1 MLHASVLAWW
11 SDGSK
16 VIKLQT
22 LHQMFVVNAGSGF
35 KLIWNSVK
43 GFLDPKTSSKI
54 HVSTMDYLSGSCQ
67 SIWASINFLTF
78 INAGSWF
85 ELPESTSWSNWP
97 KVSVNS
103 CCGTSFNLNPYPFH
117 FLVNCDTY
125 FGLFSAFC
133 NILTIVVCSSQWV
146 ARVSWW
152 FMHLHWQRRL
162 SWV

>member
-1 MLHASVLAWW
+1 MLHASILAWW
-11 SDGSK
+11 SVDSK
-16 VIKLQT
+16 IIKLQT

-54 HVSTMDYLSGSCQ
+54 HVSPMDYLSGSCQ
-67 SIWASINFLTF
+67 SILRASINFLTF

-103 CCGTSFNLNPYPFH
+103 CWGTSFNLNPYPFH
-117 FLVNCDTY
+117 FLVNCD
-125 FGLFSAFC
+125 AFC

-146 ARVSWW
+146 TRVSWW
-152 FMHLHWQRRL
+152 FMHLYWQGRL